1 MENPIQYV
9 FPLLLAVIMVSM
21 GLSLTVEN
29 FKTLISDPKVVF
41 VGLVA
46 QIVFLPFIAYILLGI
61 FDLRWEFSVGFMLL
75 AACPGAATS
84 NVATHLAKG
93 DLALS
98 VLLTVITSFI
108 TVFTIP
114 YIVNFALARVGG
126 EAAAFTLPVG
136 KTMLQ
141 IFLLT
146 ILPVGIGMLIRAKKK
161 AFADRMEKPV
171 KIISVVFLLFLMV
184 GVVAK
189 EFAIF
194 KMAFQT
200 VGTFAIVFNV
210 VTMSMGFLLAT
221 IFAFSLKRKITLTIE
236 VGFQNVSLGIVL
248 ATTFLNN
255 MQFAIPSMIYIFFA
269 YVTTGIII
277 IYRQRQ

>member
-1 MENPIQYV
+1 MENLIQFV
-9 FPLLLAVIMVSM
+9 FPLLLAVIMGSM

-29 FKTLISDPKVVF
+29 FKTLITDPKVVF
-41 VGLVA
+41 VGLIA
-46 QIVFLPFIAYILLGI
+46 QIIFLPLTAYILLGI
-61 FDLRWEFSVGFMLL
+61 FDLPWEFSVGFMLL

-93 DLALS
+93 DLAFS
-98 VLLTVITSFI
+98 VLLTVLTSFI

-114 YIVNFALARVGG
+114 YIVNFALTSVGG
-126 EAAAFTLPVG
+126 EATAFTLPVG
-136 KTMLQ
+136 KTMLR

-146 ILPVGIGMLIRAKKK
+146 ILPLGVGMFVRAKRE
-161 AFADRMEKPV
+161 AFADRMENPV
-171 KIISVVFLLFLMV
+171 KIISVIFLLFLMV
-184 GVVAK
+184 GVLIK
-189 EFAIF
+189 EFALF

-200 VGTFAIVFNV
+200 IGPFAIVFNV

-255 MQFAIPSMIYIFFA
+255 MQFAIPSILYIFFA
-269 YVTTGIII
+269 YVTSGIII
-277 IYRQRQ
+277 IYRQRH